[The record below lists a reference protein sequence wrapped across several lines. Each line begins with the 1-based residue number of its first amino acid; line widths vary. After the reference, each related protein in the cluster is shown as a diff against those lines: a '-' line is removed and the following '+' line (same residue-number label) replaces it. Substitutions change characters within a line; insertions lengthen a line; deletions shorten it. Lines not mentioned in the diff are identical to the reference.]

1 MMKNLILASVCL
13 ICTIS
18 GFSQGASAS
27 FVDYQRGFQRPG
39 DALKRK
45 EDTLKK
51 QFAAKKL
58 EWPAKYLNIRSF
70 N

>member
-13 ICTIS
+13 MMVIS
-18 GFSQGASAS
+18 GFSQGASAIS
-27 FVDYQRGFQRPG
+27 FVELQRTFQRPG

-51 QFAAKKL
+51 QFAAKKTRL
-58 EWPAKYLNIRSF
+58 ACQIPVYPVI
-70 N
+70 